1 MLPNDSDDQT
11 ADEIAA
17 RLERDRADLAGTIDG
32 LRERLSVDA
41 LLNDAAS
48 FAKSNLAPY
57 ARALDGAVRANP
69 LAAVLAGVGIA
80 WLAFGRTS
88 RSDAAPEPALAGTKV
103 EALSRWE
110 DEGGPPA
117 QPLAALDNDWIVEA
131 DQLRD
136 RAAAAL
142 ARIDAA
148 ARRHL
153 RPAAEIARERAE
165 VLAHLGAATRQVML
179 RRLGS
184 FSSDAQQRILAAREQ
199 AYAAR
204 MAAVRQGTKLI
215 EERPMVAGAIGM
227 AIGAA
232 VASALPRTATEDRLF
247 GQDRDRLMQSA
258 SDVLARERTRAADAA
273 ARLADTVTA
282 EVKDGVRN
290 MVTDAL

>member
-1 MLPNDSDDQT
+1 MQPNDSDDLT

-17 RLERDRADLAGTIDG
+17 GLERDRADLAGTIDS

-41 LLNDAAS
+41 LMTDAAS
-48 FAKSNLAPY
+48 FAKTNLAPY
-57 ARALDGAVRANP
+57 TRALDGAVRANP

-88 RSDAAPEPALAGTKV
+88 RQAAPEPALAGTKV

-117 QPLAALDNDWIVEA
+117 EPLTALDDDWIVEA

-148 ARRHL
+148 ARRKL
-153 RPAAEIARERAE
+153 RPAAEIARDRAE
-165 VLAHLGAATRQVML
+165 VLARLASSTRAAML
-179 RRLGS
+179 RRLET
-184 FSSDAQQRILAAREQ
+184 FSSDAQERILAAREQ

-204 MAAVRQGTKLI
+204 MVAVRQGTKLI

-232 VASALPRTATEDRLF
+232 VASALPRTVIEDRLF
-247 GQDRDRLMQSA
+247 GQERDRLMRLA
-258 SDVLARERTRAADAA
+258 SDALRHERSRAADAA
-273 ARLADTVTA
+273 GRVADTVAA
-282 EVKDGVRN
+282 EVKDGVRQ
-290 MVTDAL
+290 MVTDVI